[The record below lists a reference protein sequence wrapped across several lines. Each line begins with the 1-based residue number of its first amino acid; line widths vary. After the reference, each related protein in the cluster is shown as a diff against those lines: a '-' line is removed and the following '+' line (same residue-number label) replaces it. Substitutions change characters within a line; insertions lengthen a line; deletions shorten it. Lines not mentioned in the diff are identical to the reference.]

1 VSEALVGTVLLA
13 LLFLFFS
20 LGLEIAFSL
29 GLVGLLGL
37 LWLKGWT
44 VGLGVVGSVAW
55 SNASSFSFVAVP
67 LFIFMSAILLHSGI
81 GQSLYAAVAR
91 WVGFLP
97 GGLAV
102 ASVFAC
108 AIFAAVSGS
117 SVATAATI
125 GMIAIPEME
134 RRGYHKPLIYGSL
147 AAGGTLGILIPPS
160 VPMIIFGVMTETS
173 VGQLYMAGILPGSLL
188 ALLFAAYIVGYA
200 MLYPDRAPRGEEG
213 RVPLRQ
219 KLRSLVEVAPIV
231 LLIVVVLGSMYFG
244 IVTPT
249 EAAALGVSMSLLLAV
264 TIGRLSWPGLVR
276 AFHETVR
283 TTSMIMLIIIFA
295 SIFSHVIALLR
306 TPRALLGLV
315 TDLNLA
321 PWMVF
326 ALIFA
331 ILIAIAYA
339 LEELSVMI
347 IMLPILFPLVTGLGF
362 DPVWF
367 GIVMIV
373 WLEMGFITPP
383 VGINLFVIQGVARG
397 SSMRD
402 IAVGSTPFV
411 LILILLVVILFLVPD
426 LALWLPRQM
435 MTGPR

>member
-1 VSEALVGTVLLA
+1 VSEALIGTTLLV
-13 LLFLFFS
+13 LLFLFFA

-29 GLVGLLGL
+29 GLVGLIGL

-55 SNASSFSFVAVP
+55 SNASSYSFVAVP
-67 LFIFMSAILLHSGI
+67 LFVFMSAILLHSGI
-81 GQSLYAAVAR
+81 GQSLYAAVAQ

-102 ASVFAC
+102 ASVGAC

-134 RRGYHKPLIYGSL
+134 SRGYHKPLIYGSL

-160 VPMIIFGVMTETS
+160 IPMIIFGVMTETS
-173 VGQLYMAGILPGSLL
+173 VGQLYMAGILPGILL
-188 ALLFAAYIVGYA
+188 GLLFAAYIVGYA
-200 MLYPDRAPRGEEG
+200 MVFPGRAPRGDET
-213 RVPLRQ
+213 RAPVRQ
-219 KLRSLVEVAPIV
+219 KLRSLVEVTPIV
-231 LLIVVVLGSMYFG
+231 LLIVVVLGSMYLG

-249 EAAALGVSMSLLLAV
+249 EAAALGVSVSLVLAV
-264 TIGRLSWPGLVR
+264 TVGRLTWAGLTR

-283 TTSMIMLIIIFA
+283 TTSFIMLIIIFA
-295 SIFSHVIALLR
+295 SIFSHVIALLGA
-306 TPRALLGLV
+306 PKALLGLV
-315 TDLNLA
+315 TGLDLA

-331 ILIAIAYA
+331 LLVAIAYA

-383 VGINLFVIQGVARG
+383 VGINLFIIQGIARG
-397 SSMRD
+397 SRMRD

-411 LILILLVVILFLVPD
+411 VIMILLVVILFLVPD
-426 LALWLPRQM
+426 LALWLPRRM
-435 MTGPR
+435 MGAG

>member
-1 VSEALVGTVLLA
+1 MSEALIGTVLLA
-13 LLFLFFS
+13 LLFLFFAM
-20 LGLEIAFSL
+20 GLEIAFSL

-67 LFIFMSAILLHSGI
+67 LFVFMSAILLHSGI
-81 GQSLYAAVAR
+81 GQSLYAAVAQ

-102 ASVFAC
+102 ASVGAC

-134 RRGYHKPLIYGSL
+134 NRGYHKPLIYGSL

-160 VPMIIFGVMTETS
+160 IPMIIFGVMTETS
-173 VGQLYMAGILPGSLL
+173 VGRLYMAGILPGLL
-188 ALLFAAYIVGYA
+188 LGLLFAAYIIGYA
-200 MLYPDRAPRGEEG
+200 MIFPERAPRGDEG
-213 RVPLRQ
+213 RAPLGD

-231 LLIVVVLGSMYFG
+231 LLIAVVLGSMYLG

-249 EAAALGVSMSLLLAV
+249 EAAALGVSVSLVLAV
-264 TIGRLSWPGLVR
+264 TVGRLTRAGLVR

-283 TTSMIMLIIIFA
+283 TTAMIMLIIIFA
-295 SIFSHVIALLR
+295 SIFSHVIALLGA
-306 TPRALLGLV
+306 PKALLGLV
-315 TDLNLA
+315 TGLNLA

-331 ILIAIAYA
+331 LLIAVAYA

-362 DPVWF
+362 DPIWF

-383 VGINLFVIQGVARG
+383 VGINLFVIQGIARG

-411 LILILLVVILFLVPD
+411 VIMILLVVILFLVPD
-426 LALWLPRQM
+426 LALWLPRHM
-435 MTGPR
+435 MGAG

>member
-1 VSEALVGTVLLA
+1 MSEALAGTVLLA

-67 LFIFMSAILLHSGI
+67 LFVFMSAILLHSGI

-134 RRGYHKPLIYGSL
+134 SRGYHKPLIYGSL

-160 VPMIIFGVMTETS
+160 IPMIIFGVMTETS
-173 VGQLYMAGILPGSLL
+173 VGRLYMAGILPGIAL
-188 ALLFAAYIVGYA
+188 ALLFAVYIVGYA
-200 MLYPDRAPRGEEG
+200 MFCPDRVPRGDEG
-213 RVPLRQ
+213 RAPLRE
-219 KLRSLVEVAPIV
+219 KLRSLIEVAPIA
-231 LLIVVVLGSMYFG
+231 LLIAVVLGSMYLG

-249 EAAALGVSMSLLLAV
+249 EAAALGVSMSLVLAV
-264 TIGRLSWPGLVR
+264 TVGKLRWAGLGR

-283 TTSMIMLIIIFA
+283 TTAMIMLIIIFA
-295 SIFSHVIALLR
+295 SIFSHVIALLG
-306 TPRALLGLV
+306 TPTALLGLV
-315 TDLNLA
+315 TGLDLA

-326 ALIFA
+326 AMIFA
-331 ILIAIAYA
+331 LLIGVAYA

-411 LILILLVVILFLVPD
+411 LLMILLVVILFFVPD

-435 MTGPR
+435 MPGPG

>member
-1 VSEALVGTVLLA
+1 VSEALAGTILLA

-29 GLVGLLGL
+29 GLIGLLGL

-67 LFIFMSAILLHSGI
+67 LFVFMSAILLHSGI

-134 RRGYHKPLIYGSL
+134 TRGYHKPLIYGSL

-173 VGQLYMAGILPGSLL
+173 VGQLYMAGILPGILL
-188 ALLFAAYIVGYA
+188 ALLFAAYIIGYA
-200 MLYPDRAPRGEEG
+200 MVYPGRAPRGEEG
-213 RVPLRQ
+213 RVPLRE
-219 KLRSLVEVAPIV
+219 KLRSLAEVAPIA
-231 LLIVVVLGSMYFG
+231 LLILVVLGSMYFG

-295 SIFSHVIALLR
+295 SIFSHVIALLG
-306 TPRALLGLV
+306 TPKALLGLV
-315 TDLNLA
+315 TGLNLA

-326 ALIFA
+326 AMIFA

-411 LILILLVVILFLVPD
+411 VLMILLVVILFVYPD

-435 MTGPR
+435 MPGSR